1 MSFID
6 AHHGELGI
14 EPICR
19 EPAVAP
25 SSWHEHAARLADP
38 GRRSVRARRDDE
50 IMEQMALFAPSHRR
64 SAGRPQ
70 WRSFTSI
77 RTPLLDTHRNLLCR
91 SVATTD

>member
-19 EPAVAP
+19 ELAVAP
-25 SSWHEHAARLADP
+25 SSWHQHAARLADP

-50 IMEQMALFAPSHRR
+50 IMEQITRVHEASFGLYGTRKSLPRRRPGSGTSCDAKGSKWPSAPWN
-64 SAGRPQ
+64 G
-70 WRSFTSI
+70 
-77 RTPLLDTHRNLLCR
+77 
-91 SVATTD
+91 